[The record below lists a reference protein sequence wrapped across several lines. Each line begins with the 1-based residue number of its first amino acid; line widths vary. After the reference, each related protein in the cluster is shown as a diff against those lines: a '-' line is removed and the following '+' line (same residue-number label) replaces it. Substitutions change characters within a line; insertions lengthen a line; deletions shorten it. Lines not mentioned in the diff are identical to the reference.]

1 MASSPLVVL
10 GEMERRKGVW
20 CSQRRWCQ
28 RVGDLVCFFS
38 GLVRRLSRNFSSR
51 WMAVGSVSA
60 RGFRVPWSFG
70 VRVERWMICRFR
82 KLAAVRWLGSKSSMT
97 AVASRAAS

>member
-28 RVGDLVCFFS
+28 RVGDLVCLFS
-38 GLVRRLSRNFSSR
+38 GLVRRLSRKFSSR
-51 WMAVGSVSA
+51 WMAVDSVSA

-70 VRVERWMICRFR
+70 VRVER
-82 KLAAVRWLGSKSSMT
+82 
-97 AVASRAAS
+97 